1 MSKLNDFI
9 TKRAQELEELL
20 EPLRHQQHDLQAKI
34 RAYERE
40 LSDLQSAAKAIGIV
54 NRIEKPLGVTRRTAP
69 KLTIKEAILEVLQD
83 YPDGLIA
90 LDLLPKINDR
100 FSWKMARETL
110 SPQLSRLKQEG
121 KLLYREGVWTLPSK
135 NDEGPAT

>member
-20 EPLRHQQHDLQAKI
+20 EPLRRQQHDLQAKI

-54 NRIEKPLGVTRRTAP
+54 NRIEKPLGVHAGQT
-69 KLTIKEAILEVLQD
+69 EAD
-83 YPDGLIA
+83 HKGSNFGGASRKPDGLIA